1 MKRLLLL
8 CILSVF
14 STGFVSA
21 QPITLVQ
28 SNYAAVQPGTFLSWN
43 IINTAGIS
51 APERG
56 EDMIWDYSFAQSAGF
71 FTTEYTIPNNSGF
84 PTATVAQPILYS
96 LAGFTVAGESY
107 EETNQQGHYSLG
119 QSLEAA
125 TVEIDLGLG
134 TGTLDVPAQL
144 SPLYRKEMI
153 FPATYGSTWN
163 TPDSRQ
169 VVRANLTALI
179 YQNTPSELVQHYI
192 VHDSIIGWGTLILP
206 GQQSYEVLLKKRSMV
221 QIDSFYIGGQPAL
234 KALLDQLDLTQ
245 GDTTLTDLYTFHAVG
260 IEGEV
265 FAYSKTTSQG
275 TTGDFAYYNSNL
287 PTAVTEESLP
297 TASSR
302 LYPNPVTGD
311 GTVVEFDK
319 TSDAPWYVNVSNTL
333 GETVLTIP
341 VTGQTGR
348 IHLPLSLSPALANG
362 AYFYTIQNDRGIRTG
377 NGTIFLSR

>member
-163 TPDSRQ
+163 TPD
-169 VVRANLTALI
+169 
-179 YQNTPSELVQHYI
+179 
-192 VHDSIIGWGTLILP
+192 
-206 GQQSYEVLLKKRSMV
+206 
-221 QIDSFYIGGQPAL
+221 
-234 KALLDQLDLTQ
+234 
-245 GDTTLTDLYTFHAVG
+245 
-260 IEGEV
+260 
-265 FAYSKTTSQG
+265 
-275 TTGDFAYYNSNL
+275 
-287 PTAVTEESLP
+287 
-297 TASSR
+297 
-302 LYPNPVTGD
+302 
-311 GTVVEFDK
+311 
-319 TSDAPWYVNVSNTL
+319 
-333 GETVLTIP
+333 
-341 VTGQTGR
+341 
-348 IHLPLSLSPALANG
+348 LSL
-362 AYFYTIQNDRGIRTG
+362 IHI
-377 NGTIFLSR
+377 